1 MSHEKAIFDG
11 VRTRL
16 GVRKSREMTLRIHRL
31 ENNEYWK
38 DRSSPQTSDTI
49 SPIRGPRPRPYEPV
63 LAFRLAPL
71 MAIAV
76 RLGSSPHRRCHRR
89 YRVVS
94 GARITVRGS
103 EAVGNCHAPRR
114 QTRRTPNDEISLR
127 VLGSAFDVAVKDLAA
142 EVTRERRRSCAL
154 MFDGEDWQKV
164 EISEVEAE
172 RETASAREEINSR
185 DSGQDFPNRFCR
197 LNRAK
202 RNSSCIPTNGSASAA
217 CSCSGRTSSVR
228 RDQSVG
234 CRRSR
239 NHPSARQSGGVYRSR
254 TVVVTTPLL
263 EVRIVVTCSR
273 SAPPCAASSIRP
285 NDSSVR
291 IAMAFSTDSRN
302 SINGPCRCST
312 TRL

>member
-94 GARITVRGS
+94 QA
-103 EAVGNCHAPRR
+103 AV
-114 QTRRTPNDEISLR
+114 TWE
-127 VLGSAFDVAVKDLAA
+127 
-142 EVTRERRRSCAL
+142 
-154 MFDGEDWQKV
+154 
-164 EISEVEAE
+164 
-172 RETASAREEINSR
+172 
-185 DSGQDFPNRFCR
+185 
-197 LNRAK
+197 
-202 RNSSCIPTNGSASAA
+202 
-217 CSCSGRTSSVR
+217 
-228 RDQSVG
+228 
-234 CRRSR
+234 
-239 NHPSARQSGGVYRSR
+239 
-254 TVVVTTPLL
+254 
-263 EVRIVVTCSR
+263 
-273 SAPPCAASSIRP
+273 
-285 NDSSVR
+285 
-291 IAMAFSTDSRN
+291 
-302 SINGPCRCST
+302 
-312 TRL
+312 

>member
-114 QTRRTPNDEISLR
+114 QS
-127 VLGSAFDVAVKDLAA
+127 GSATGRRLAIEDIFPVEWYLECINETYNTNLSEDLLPIDGNDQIVKRVESVLKERGRIAKDASIVKGPVLAEMQRRFEDMHEVKDLPKGTAA
-142 EVTRERRRSCAL
+142 LAKKLISKIQLSLRCARGSERIRGLRRVLLGLVASR
-154 MFDGEDWQKV
+154 FQIDWRV
-164 EISEVEAE
+164 V
-172 RETASAREEINSR
+172 
-185 DSGQDFPNRFCR
+185 PRFHR
-197 LNRAK
+197 GNLFIRVPA
-202 RNSSCIPTNGSASAA
+202 
-217 CSCSGRTSSVR
+217 
-228 RDQSVG
+228 VG
-234 CRRSR
+234 
-239 NHPSARQSGGVYRSR
+239 
-254 TVVVTTPLL
+254 
-263 EVRIVVTCSR
+263 
-273 SAPPCAASSIRP
+273 
-285 NDSSVR
+285 
-291 IAMAFSTDSRN
+291 
-302 SINGPCRCST
+302 
-312 TRL
+312 